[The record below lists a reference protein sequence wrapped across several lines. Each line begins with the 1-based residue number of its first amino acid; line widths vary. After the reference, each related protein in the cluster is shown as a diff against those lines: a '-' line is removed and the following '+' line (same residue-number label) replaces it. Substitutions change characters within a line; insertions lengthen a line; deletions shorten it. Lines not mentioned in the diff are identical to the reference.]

1 MRQNDKCQFLELICF
16 VIGYN
21 CELKI
26 CSNTR
31 INLNLLSCFN
41 WGGIM
46 VKRKVV
52 TLCGSVRFWNE
63 IQEMSERLELENE
76 YVVIGI
82 IPHIMDRDLTEYEKD
97 LLGELHRIKIDLSD
111 AIFVVNI
118 DGYIGES
125 VKKEIEYAKE
135 NEKEIIYLE
144 NN

>member
-1 MRQNDKCQFLELICF
+1 
-16 VIGYN
+16 
-21 CELKI
+21 
-26 CSNTR
+26 
-31 INLNLLSCFN
+31 
-41 WGGIM
+41 M

-52 TLCGSVRFWNE
+52 TLCGSVKFWDK

-82 IPHIMDRDLTEYEKD
+82 IPHVMKRNLTESEKD

-111 AIFVVNI
+111 SIYVVNV

-135 NEKEIIYLE
+135 RGKEIIYLE

>member
-1 MRQNDKCQFLELICF
+1 
-16 VIGYN
+16 
-21 CELKI
+21 
-26 CSNTR
+26 
-31 INLNLLSCFN
+31 
-41 WGGIM
+41 M

-63 IQEMSERLELENE
+63 IQEISERLELENE

-82 IPHIMDRDLTEYEKD
+82 IPHIMDRDLTKYEKD
-97 LLGELHRIKIDLSD
+97 LFGELHRIKIDLSD
-111 AIFVVNI
+111 AIFVVNV

-135 NEKEIIYLE
+135 NGKEIIYLE